1 MSSQTSNGSGGKVSR
16 ACDACRVRKVRCSG
30 DQPCAQCSHL
40 NLACNFAPAPPKRKP
55 GVRGRL
61 VAQLRNKSSSST
73 ASITTTTSSPP
84 CGQNQGPSP
93 SCVASYGHGPS
104 GVLPCG
110 ATTQPGSVSSG
121 GDTPSAESSPTA
133 LAPSGPV
140 PVTSIAG
147 IVDGPTSS
155 PRSDHP
161 YTIAGCGFS
170 AEYFLGLLPEFEELV
185 YPVNPVMT
193 AAELRAAI
201 HNMHHDYED
210 AALAH
215 AFAAVTINLT
225 KTSWT
230 RNGCDVATQMNTL
243 MQYSFW
249 AHRKAEMGQERDGYG
264 GGLQAEIP
272 VTVKRIMTCIW
283 LEISLMAFKRFDRS
297 FTILREAIS
306 MVQMMNLH
314 QYHEG
319 DVRLSH
325 TELCRRQRMY
335 WEMYIHERFLFIISG
350 FPCTMVPLRTGLPF
364 HDESI
369 SPHVAMGWNRLIL
382 LFQNIDDS
390 FVAHWAAQQ
399 GRNSQ
404 SSSSP
409 ELTSQWIESKQA
421 QIDRDESDALEA
433 EKDMIARG
441 YGALAEL
448 QHVDLF
454 ITRLW
459 LRTLVWQ
466 LALSKGLLRS
476 TPTQNTHEGLSLHFP
491 AQRLSAQLRNLVSR
505 LRSISSV
512 VFHGSGI
519 LQKLFEITSTV
530 ADVLALPRG
539 VGQSEDES
547 RTRLEDFFFL
557 VQFIF
562 SFEKSQKHQRDYL
575 REKLEVL
582 QQMYTVVDFRE
593 LSGASPTTSET
604 YDVISRATQGE
615 C

>member
-1 MSSQTSNGSGGKVSR
+1 MSSQPSNGSGGKVSR

-61 VAQLRNKSSSST
+61 VAQLRNKSSSASS
-73 ASITTTTSSPP
+73 AGSITTKASRASPP
-84 CGQNQGPSP
+84 CL
-93 SCVASYGHGPS
+93 A
-104 GVLPCG
+104 
-110 ATTQPGSVSSG
+110 ATQPASVSHD
-121 GDTPSAESSPTA
+121 DTPPAESSPTA
-133 LAPSGPV
+133 LAPV

-147 IVDGPTSS
+147 IVDGLARGP
-155 PRSDHP
+155 PSDHP
-161 YTIAGCGFS
+161 YGHPYDHSYTIAGCGFS

-185 YPVNPVMT
+185 YPVNPVLT
-193 AAELRAAI
+193 SAELRVSI
-201 HNMHHDYED
+201 HNMHRDYED
-210 AALAH
+210 AALVH

-243 MQYSFW
+243 MQYCFW
-249 AHRKAEMGQERDGYG
+249 AHRKAETGGERDGYG

-283 LEISLMAFKRFDRS
+283 LEVSLMAFKRYDRS

-314 QYHEG
+314 QYHKG
-319 DVRLSH
+319 DPSLSH

-335 WEMYIHERFLFIISG
+335 WEMYIHERFLYIVSG

-364 HDESI
+364 HDDSI
-369 SPHVAMGWNRLIL
+369 PLHVTVGWNRLIL
-382 LFQNIDDS
+382 LFQKIDDS
-390 FVAHWAAQQ
+390 FLAHWAAQQ
-399 GRNSQ
+399 ERNNQ
-404 SSSSP
+404 SSSAP

-421 QIDRDESDALEA
+421 QIDQDESDALED

-441 YGALAEL
+441 YGPFIEL

-476 TPTQNTHEGLSLHFP
+476 APTQNTHEGLSLHFP
-491 AQRLSAQLRNLVSR
+491 AQRLSAQLRNLVCR

-512 VFHGSGI
+512 VFQGSGI

-539 VGQSEDES
+539 VGQTEDEC
-547 RTRLEDFFFL
+547 RARLEDFFFL

-593 LSGASPTTSET
+593 LAGASPTTSET
-604 YDVISRATQGE
+604 YDSISRAAQGE